1 MEERRRRGRP
11 KKSDNPIVNQTTEM
25 AEQSNIPIE
34 QQIDSEQ
41 FEFHSPSND
50 VSSFNPLG
58 DSVIERDYSKPQVAT
73 EFVPDLE
80 EPTFV
85 RKGFEQIKS
94 EQTQGMNIPQQP
106 SGNSNGS
113 GNNSNQGAPQSS
125 FNQSQ
130 DPFNNPNP
138 AYNELEEKEKRKAS
152 EQMVEAVLDTYD
164 TLKSLSAKL
173 GQMDEKKV
181 QKMINEGKIDRNRRI
196 TIDEYGNSV
205 SVMDFVRSY
214 NAQVSQAV
222 EPDPA
227 FRKSVKPPMVR
238 VFMKKGWGM
247 TDEQFLLF
255 AFGKDISLTSV
266 SLIGLK
272 KGIKDILASIQ
283 EENMGRQNPLN
294 SESNRQAPP
303 PRQEPPSY
311 DSDWNGQPTPTPSY
325 TPPSND
331 FQEYPQENL
340 TDEDL
345 EYLERIEMAQ
355 EEMRKRNMKEELETE
370 IDADTEKFSVDFDNP
385 LRQPPPPD
393 YPEPKV
399 EEHFV
404 KGGEIKDDLSI
415 EK

>member
-1 MEERRRRGRP
+1 MEAQKRRGRP
-11 KKSDNPIVNQTTEM
+11 KKIDNSIVNQTTEM
-25 AEQSNIPIE
+25 SEETKIPIE
-34 QQIDSEQ
+34 EQIDSEQ
-41 FEFHSPSND
+41 FEFHTPTND
-50 VSSFNPLG
+50 ASSFNPLG
-58 DSVIERDYSKPQVAT
+58 DAVIERDYSRPQVAT

-85 RKGFEQIKS
+85 RKGFEQVKS
-94 EQTQGMNIPQQP
+94 EQAQGMNAPQQP
-106 SGNSNGS
+106 SANGS
-113 GNNSNQGAPQSS
+113 ASKVNSSNPSQSS
-125 FNQSQ
+125 FNPSQ

-138 AYNELEEKEKRKAS
+138 AYNELEEKEKKKAS
-152 EQMVEAVLDTYD
+152 EQMVDAVLDTYD
-164 TLKSLSAKL
+164 TLKTLSAKL

-205 SVMDFVRSY
+205 SVMEFVRSY

-247 TDEQFLLF
+247 TDEQYLLF
-255 AFGKDISLTSV
+255 AFGKDVSLTAV

-272 KGIKDILASIQ
+272 KGMKDILASIQ
-283 EENMGRQNPLN
+283 EENMGKQNPLN
-294 SESNRQAPP
+294 SESRQTPP

-311 DSDWNGQPTPTPSY
+311 DSDWNSQPTPTPSY
-325 TPPSND
+325 TPPSNE

-345 EYLERIEMAQ
+345 EYLERIELAQ
-355 EEMRKRNMKEELETE
+355 EEMRKRNMKEEVETE

-404 KGGEIKDDLSI
+404 KGGEIKDDLSL

>member
-1 MEERRRRGRP
+1 MEAQKRRGRP
-11 KKSDNPIVNQTTEM
+11 KKIDNSIVNQTTEM
-25 AEQSNIPIE
+25 SEETKIPIE
-34 QQIDSEQ
+34 EQIDSEQ
-41 FEFHSPSND
+41 FEFHTPTND
-50 VSSFNPLG
+50 ASSFNPLG
-58 DSVIERDYSKPQVAT
+58 DAVIERDYSRPQVAT

-85 RKGFEQIKS
+85 RKGFEQVKS
-94 EQTQGMNIPQQP
+94 EQAQGMNAPQQP
-106 SGNSNGS
+106 SANGS
-113 GNNSNQGAPQSS
+113 GGKVNSSNPSQSS
-125 FNQSQ
+125 FNPSQ

-138 AYNELEEKEKRKAS
+138 AYNELEEKEKKKAS
-152 EQMVEAVLDTYD
+152 EQMVDAVLDTYD
-164 TLKSLSAKL
+164 TLKTLSAKL

-205 SVMDFVRSY
+205 SVMEFVRSY

-247 TDEQFLLF
+247 TDEQYLLF
-255 AFGKDISLTSV
+255 AFGKDVSLTAV

-283 EENMGRQNPLN
+283 EENMGKQNPLN
-294 SESNRQAPP
+294 SESRQTPP

-311 DSDWNGQPTPTPSY
+311 DSDWNSQPTPTPSY
-325 TPPSND
+325 TPPSNE

-345 EYLERIEMAQ
+345 EYLERIELAQ
-355 EEMRKRNMKEELETE
+355 EEMRKRNMKEEVETE
-370 IDADTEKFSVDFDNP
+370 IDADTQKFSVDFDNP

-404 KGGEIKDDLSI
+404 KGGEIKDDLSL

>member
-1 MEERRRRGRP
+1 
-11 KKSDNPIVNQTTEM
+11 
-25 AEQSNIPIE
+25 
-34 QQIDSEQ
+34 
-41 FEFHSPSND
+41 
-50 VSSFNPLG
+50 
-58 DSVIERDYSKPQVAT
+58 
-73 EFVPDLE
+73 
-80 EPTFV
+80 
-85 RKGFEQIKS
+85 
-94 EQTQGMNIPQQP
+94 
-106 SGNSNGS
+106 
-113 GNNSNQGAPQSS
+113 
-125 FNQSQ
+125 
-130 DPFNNPNP
+130 
-138 AYNELEEKEKRKAS
+138 
-152 EQMVEAVLDTYD
+152 MVEAVLDTYD

-255 AFGKDISLTSV
+255 AFGKDVSLTAV

-272 KGIKDILASIQ
+272 KGMNDILASIQ

-303 PRQEPPSY
+303 PRQAPPSY
-311 DSDWNGQPTPTPSY
+311 DSDWNGQPTPPPSY

>member
-11 KKSDNPIVNQTTEM
+11 KKSDNPIVNQATEM
-25 AEQSNIPIE
+25 AEETNIPIE

-41 FEFHSPSND
+41 FEFHTPSND
-50 VSSFNPLG
+50 ASAFNPLG
-58 DSVIERDYSKPQVAT
+58 DAVIERDYSRPQVAT

-94 EQTQGMNIPQQP
+94 EQTQGMNAPQQP
-106 SGNSNGS
+106 SGNANHS
-113 GNNSNQGAPQSS
+113 NSNQKTFSS
-125 FNQSQ
+125 SQ

-138 AYNELEEKEKRKAS
+138 AFNELEEKEKKKAS
-152 EQMVEAVLDTYD
+152 EQMVDAVLDTYD
-164 TLKSLSAKL
+164 TLKTLSAKL

-205 SVMDFVRSY
+205 SVMEFVRSY

-255 AFGKDISLTSV
+255 AFGKDVSLTAV
-266 SLIGLK
+266 SLMGLK
-272 KGIKDILASIQ
+272 KGMKDILASIQ

-294 SESNRQAPP
+294 SESRQAPP

-311 DSDWNGQPTPTPSY
+311 DSDWNSQPTPTPSY
-325 TPPSND
+325 TPPTNE

-355 EEMRKRNMKEELETE
+355 EEMRKRNVKQEVENE
-370 IDADTEKFSVDFDNP
+370 IDADTKRFSVDFDNP

-404 KGGEIKDDLSI
+404 KGGEIKDDLSL